1 MTTINELFKTKKV
14 IEWKEIDELLTES
27 ERKEWI
33 EWEEQNRR
41 DMNNE
46 ELQQLGRELVE
57 SFLGI
62 KVGGK

>member
-33 EWEEQNRR
+33 E
-41 DMNNE
+41 
-46 ELQQLGRELVE
+46 
-57 SFLGI
+57 
-62 KVGGK
+62 

>member
-1 MTTINELFKTKKV
+1 MSEI
-14 IEWKEIDELLTES
+14 IDEPLTES

-41 DMNNE
+41 DENNE